1 MILNL
6 YNAKLNFFQDK
17 YILNDKA
24 NCLDFLFFVYIGSEQ
39 FLLTIKNIPRYII
52 LRAVIQR
59 VKRSSVTVNG
69 DIIGKI
75 GSGLLVL
82 LGVSQEDEKKDADY
96 LVEKI
101 PNLRI
106 FEDENAKMNRSLLET
121 GGEML
126 VVSQFTLLGDC
137 RKGRRPSF
145 TNAAGPNKAKELYNY
160 FVSQVKLRGVKVKT
174 GQFRAVMSVSLINDG
189 PVTLIVESQ

>member
-82 LGVSQEDEKKDADY
+82 LGVSQEDEIKDAHY

-189 PVTLIVESQ
+189 PVTLVVESQ